1 MSEEPLPGATSGG
14 HAHGLELW
22 FDQAEIDALFWVAPT
37 GTTAVLEVTGD
48 GADSVELQWSTLSSA
63 VPSTRAVVL
72 LDGPGFD
79 DPGADFT
86 WAHSAAEDVARFVT
100 AHSGVEAGPIE
111 VLVFRP
117 DPGRAP
123 WPEPAATPDG
133 AEFSFPHRGGADVR
147 LALTLPAPTLSA
159 PTLPTPPGE
168 A

>member
-1 MSEEPLPGATSGG
+1 MTVETLPGARSGG

-22 FDQAEIDALFWVAPT
+22 FDQAEIDAVFWVAPT

-48 GADSVELQWSTLSSA
+48 AADSVELQWSTLSAA
-63 VPSTRAVVL
+63 VPSTRAVIL
-72 LDGPGFD
+72 LDGPGLD

-100 AHSGVEAGPIE
+100 AGSGVETGPIE

-117 DPGRAP
+117 DTTHSS
-123 WPEPAATPDG
+123 WPEPGPVAEG
-133 AEFSFPHRGGADVR
+133 AEFRFRHRGGADVH
-147 LALTLPAPTLSA
+147 LTLTIPDQ
-159 PTLPTPPGE
+159 PGE